1 MIFNF
6 IQKTFNLEIFTDI
19 YFGNLCYSN
28 KPSRT
33 TNRVHATFGKYLA
46 TQQNDNKMVNIFDT
60 IGLCDGNFTDDQTI
74 EYVKS
79 FLQDRIE
86 YLEKVIVVISGK
98 KIINNNSIRLFL
110 NMYIS

>member
-1 MIFNF
+1 
-6 IQKTFNLEIFTDI
+6 
-19 YFGNLCYSN
+19 
-28 KPSRT
+28 
-33 TNRVHATFGKYLA
+33 
-46 TQQNDNKMVNIFDT
+46 MVNIFDT

-98 KIINNNSIRLFL
+98 K
-110 NMYIS
+110 